1 MFACLNAPGNLPLA
15 VECAR
20 GFSPHIEELPPDT
33 VIFDVRG
40 LESLYGP
47 PAHLAREIERRVGVP
62 ASIAIA
68 ANPDAA
74 MHAALGINPGIC
86 GVTVIAPGKEADVL
100 APLPVNLLRGSPETA
115 ELLHL
120 WGIRTFGEF
129 AALPPLGVAA
139 RLGEEGVHLQRLARG
154 EGYRQLQPIVD
165 PLEFEDEMELE
176 YPVELIEPLSFIL
189 ARLLNNVCGRLG
201 ARSLATNE
209 IRVHLTL
216 ENAPEHSVIL
226 RLPVPM
232 LDAKAFLKMLQLE
245 LSGKPPVAPVL
256 KVHLQAEPVKPR
268 RTQQGLFVPSSPEP
282 EKLELTVARL
292 RHLVGDGQVGTPV
305 LANTHRPDTF
315 HMRAFAP
322 AAAVAEKPPV
332 AASPRLCLRR
342 FRPPRYAQVIVVN
355 HQPVRVASPSVS
367 GRVVMA
373 KGPWRTSGEWWRAD
387 AWNRDEWDIALESG
401 ALYRVFQEIDGG
413 RWFIEGSY
421 D

>member
-47 PAHLAREIERRVGVP
+47 PAQLVREIERRAGVP

-74 MHAALGINPGIC
+74 MHAALGIP
-86 GVTVIAPGKEADVL
+86 GVTVIAPGKEAEVL

-120 WGIRTFGEF
+120 WGIRTFGEL

-189 ARLLNNVCGRLG
+189 ARMLNNVCGRLG
-201 ARSLATNE
+201 TRSLATNE
-209 IRVHLTL
+209 IRVRLVL

-245 LSGKPPVAPVL
+245 LSGTPPVAPVL
-256 KVHLQAEPVKPR
+256 KVHLKAEPVKPR

-305 LANTHRPDTF
+305 LENTHRPDTF

-322 AAAVAEKPPV
+322 AAAVVAEKPPV

-387 AWNRDEWDIALESG
+387 AWSRDEWDIALESG